1 MISGAL
7 LLNREIELV
16 SFIKKKWIR
25 LTYPFIFYLAIH
37 FIIHLIFDIDLFNIF
52 GYNWYFWMILCVF
65 LVIPIINKFIL
76 NSSMHELEYFVLM
89 IFISSIIYQVLNF
102 IPVENFID
110 LSFFMGPL
118 SYIILGY
125 YFSIKEFKISAN
137 KLISICL
144 LLFTVSTIMKMSGAM
159 NFIPIEL
166 TKNVAVTRTDVFT
179 SYVDVGVFQII
190 QVSSLFLLIKNL
202 YSSDSGFYFK
212 FKKFLEIDT
221 INKFII
227 SVSKASYGMY
237 LINRTLMLYCDFY
250 VKPLTLTGKQILASF
265 IILTFSIFFI
275 SWIVVVILSKIP
287 FLSKFSGYS

>member
-1 MISGAL
+1 ML
-7 LLNREIELV
+7 Q
-16 SFIKKKWIR
+16 
-25 LTYPFIFYLAIH
+25 FYQ
-37 FIIHLIFDIDLFNIF
+37 NI
-52 GYNWYFWMILCVF
+52 YL
-65 LVIPIINKFIL
+65 
-76 NSSMHELEYFVLM
+76 
-89 IFISSIIYQVLNF
+89 SI
-102 IPVENFID
+102 
-110 LSFFMGPL
+110 
-118 SYIILGY
+118 
-125 YFSIKEFKISAN
+125 
-137 KLISICL
+137 
-144 LLFTVSTIMKMSGAM
+144 
-159 NFIPIEL
+159 
-166 TKNVAVTRTDVFT
+166 
-179 SYVDVGVFQII
+179 
-190 QVSSLFLLIKNL
+190 LLIKNL